1 MQRILFLLPLA
12 LGLACTKPGPEPAP
26 IDLGG
31 TQWHGLFSYTGETTQ
46 RVVSLRLKADGG
58 FVWQDL
64 SGPYEGTWNRTE
76 ANDKVVITFKDN
88 GIQTSFALRDGKELA
103 NPQNLN
109 HTAWTLQTLRK
120 IDNPEALSAQ
130 NLAQTRWAG
139 AASTFSFLSLGGGS
153 PAVLWLTGLTKDIL
167 GNPSYQLTGSAI
179 LLNEVSF
186 FGKRARFFGVFTDA
200 NTLRGNVW
208 TWNAASPSVRT
219 VEPVEELKKQ

>member
-1 MQRILFLLPLA
+1 MPRALFLLPLA

-26 IDLGG
+26 VDLGG
-31 TQWHGLFSYTGETTQ
+31 TQWHGLFAYPGETTQ

-64 SGPYEGTWNRTE
+64 SGPYEGTWKVAE

-88 GIQTSFALRDGKELA
+88 GIQTSFSLRDAKSLA
-103 NPQNLN
+103 DPQNLN
-109 HTAWTLQTLRK
+109 HTAWTLGSLQK
-120 IDNPEALSAQ
+120 IDNAATPSAQ
-130 NLAQTRWAG
+130 SLAQTRWAG
-139 AASTFSFLSLGGGS
+139 AASTFSFLASVGS

-186 FGKRARFFGVFTDA
+186 PGKRARFFGVFTDA

-208 TWNAASPSVRT
+208 TWNPASPSVRT